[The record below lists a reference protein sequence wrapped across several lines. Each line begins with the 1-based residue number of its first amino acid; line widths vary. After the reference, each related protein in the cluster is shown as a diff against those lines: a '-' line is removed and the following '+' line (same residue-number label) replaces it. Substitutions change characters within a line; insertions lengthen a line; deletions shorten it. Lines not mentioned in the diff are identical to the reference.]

1 MKDFEKREMIQ
12 VTVEGHEHNVYSYFL
27 STGVPTPN
35 VGDVVV
41 VLMRNKPKEVTVRGI
56 IPSENVPEY
65 LKSLKFPAS
74 KIVELKELPIVSS
87 NDDGV
92 KDFDADDDYLEE
104 DLNVPE
110 ESQETDL
117 EEDVDNTD
125 NSNLDTSGEE

>member
-1 MKDFEKREMIQ
+1 MKDFDSREMIQ

-27 STGVPTPN
+27 SVGVPTPN

-92 KDFDADDDYLEE
+92 KDFDADDDYLED